1 MTSKQQHTDR
11 IPFESLDDNQPVS
24 AWHLPDMQVE
34 GKRVFKSAK
43 KEKEQQKDK
52 QSDEI
57 VEDYDGPV
65 TQKPPTVEDVL
76 KMAEEAKK
84 EAYEEGYREGLNKGM
99 EDGMAK
105 GLQDGKTQAYNET
118 KQQLSEEIARLST
131 IGDALF
137 DPMEGQQQ
145 QLERVMLDMVVNFTK
160 ELLQKQIH
168 GSIQSLVDI
177 IHQALSA
184 LPVGSKNISV
194 FLNEEDAILVQG
206 HVPKQQRNWII
217 KVDKQITTGGCRVE
231 TLESLVDYTV
241 ENRLDAF
248 LQQVRERGDVPDESV
263 APLDD
268 TLLDQPAEEEGE
280 LAEGLAEALVEDPSQ
295 KAEKKA
301 EKKLAENMS
310 EPSEPLDTET
320 AAKKPDNSQ

>member
-1 MTSKQQHTDR
+1 MTTKQQNNDR
-11 IPFESLDDNQPVS
+11 IPFESLDDSQPVT

-43 KEKEQQKDK
+43 KEKEQNKSK
-52 QSDEI
+52 QADEI

-65 TQKPPTVEDVL
+65 TPKPPTVEDVL
-76 KMAEEAKK
+76 KMADEAKK

-99 EDGMAK
+99 ADGMAK
-105 GLQDGKTQAYNET
+105 GQQDGKTQAYNET
-118 KQQLSEEIARLST
+118 KQQLSEEIARLTT
-131 IGDALF
+131 ISDALF
-137 DPMEGQQQ
+137 EPMEQQQ
-145 QLERVMLDMVVNFTK
+145 QQFELVMLDMVVNFTK

-168 GSIQSLVDI
+168 GSTQFLVDV

-217 KVDKQITTGGCRVE
+217 KVDKHITTGGCRVE

-241 ENRLDAF
+241 ESRLNSF
-248 LQQVRERGDVPDESV
+248 LEQVRERGDVPAENV
-263 APLDD
+263 APPDASLFE
-268 TLLDQPAEEEGE
+268 QAPAESEEDVEAPQEPGNE
-280 LAEGLAEALVEDPSQ
+280 AKPAQAEMPGSDTDTDANTDKIKKNNDEAQ
-295 KAEKKA
+295 
-301 EKKLAENMS
+301 
-310 EPSEPLDTET
+310 
-320 AAKKPDNSQ
+320 